1 MVDVII
7 ILKIIEHVYSE
18 KFVKCRRTKMG
29 DNSYTLARSLSYVNK
44 L

>member
-1 MVDVII
+1 MADVII

-18 KFVKCRRTKMG
+18 KFVKCRTKMG
-29 DNSYTLARSLSYVNK
+29 DNSYTLAKSLSYVNK